1 MSLLKVENVDFKYE
15 KGSDFVVRD
24 INLTLHSNSMNVIIG
39 PSGIGKSTLFSLIAG
54 YNTPTNGEILM
65 NGDRIE
71 GESWE
76 RGVVF
81 QDMALYP
88 WLDVKGNIEFG
99 PKLLKV
105 DSIKIEERL
114 EHLLTETGLN
124 KFRDNYIYELSGGL
138 RQRVALAR
146 EFINRPPLLMLDES
160 FSALDNHT
168 REEMHDIL
176 FNLWEEIHNCV
187 VIITHDIDEA
197 IYLGQNIIVL
207 NNNPGTVTEKVNN
220 PFFKKTNSDLMR
232 DDEYLK
238 FRDYLL
244 GCIG

>member
-1 MSLLKVENVDFKYE
+1 MN
-15 KGSDFVVRD
+15 
-24 INLTLHSNSMNVIIG
+24 NS
-39 PSGIGKSTLFSLIAG
+39 
-54 YNTPTNGEILM
+54 TNLM
-65 NGDRIE
+65 NPEPDVIE
-71 GESWE
+71 IKSIFV
-76 RGVVF
+76 R
-81 QDMALYP
+81 
-88 WLDVKGNIEFG
+88 WLFKI
-99 PKLLKV
+99 
-105 DSIKIEERL
+105 SIVLIL
-114 EHLLTETGLN
+114 
-124 KFRDNYIYELSGGL
+124 
-138 RQRVALAR
+138 V
-146 EFINRPPLLMLDES
+146 LDES

-176 FNLWEEIHNCV
+176 FNLCEEIHNCV